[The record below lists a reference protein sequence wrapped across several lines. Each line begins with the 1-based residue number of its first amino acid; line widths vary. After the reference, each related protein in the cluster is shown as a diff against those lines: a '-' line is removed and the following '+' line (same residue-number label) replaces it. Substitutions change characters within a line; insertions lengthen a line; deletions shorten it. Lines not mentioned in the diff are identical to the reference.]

1 MRSYLLTMQQ
11 PGGCLQFLSSRNTPC
26 TSQAIKCFVTTMM
39 TNETILAPC
48 NTILQWLR
56 GAHGAR
62 TAAGLKKPM
71 MSVSDDSSP
80 RRLLFFDPPPP
91 ELAGSERGAETGLLA
106 DARSRPQDDEEE
118 EEDSAFSMALTR
130 ESPTQAPPT
139 KPMPANAAA
148 TAPPPLLLTAEA
160 SAGFTGRAGLGAPRA
175 TAAERAERGELI
187 TCNNSYHIYELLILP
202 SFPFLPFICFALAPP
217 P

>member
-1 MRSYLLTMQQ
+1 MRTGLER
-11 PGGCLQFLSSRNTPC
+11 P
-26 TSQAIKCFVTTMM
+26 
-39 TNETILAPC
+39 
-48 NTILQWLR
+48 
-56 GAHGAR
+56 
-62 TAAGLKKPM
+62 AAGLLKKPM
-71 MSVSDDSSP
+71 MSVSDATSP

-91 ELAGSERGAETGLLA
+91 QLAGSERGAETGLLA
-106 DARSRPQDDEEE
+106 DARSRPQNDEE

-148 TAPPPLLLTAEA
+148 PPPLLLTAEA
-160 SAGFTGRAGLGAPRA
+160 SAGFTGRAGLGAARA